1 MTGPVL
7 LLAGTAEARALAH
20 ALADMP
26 GLPVIASLA
35 GAVRVPAALP
45 TPTRIGGFGGDAG
58 FAAWLAAHRPRM
70 VVDATHPF
78 ATRIGPRTA
87 VACAA
92 WGVPYLRLMR
102 PPWQPGPGDHWVDIA
117 AEEDAARIIP
127 ADARLFL
134 ATGGQRL
141 DRFAGLAGRHVV
153 WRGIDPR
160 DGPPPIPGAVF
171 VQGRPPFSEAAER
184 ALLTD
189 HRIDW
194 LVTRNAGGDMG
205 RAKLSAA
212 RALGVRVAMIA
223 RPPAPDAPTVATVA
237 AALDRIRE
245 APWTNAS

>member
-20 ALADMP
+20 ALADLP

-35 GAVRVPAALP
+35 GAVRAPAALP
-45 TPTRIGGFGGDAG
+45 VPTRTGGFGGDAG
-58 FAAWLAAHRPRM
+58 FAAWLEVHRPRL

-78 ATRIGPRTA
+78 ATQIGPRTA
-87 VACAA
+87 AACAA
-92 WGVPYLRLMR
+92 RGVPCLRLVR
-102 PPWQPGPGDHWVDIA
+102 PPWEPGPEDDWTHLA
-117 AEEDAARIIP
+117 AEEDAARVLP
-127 ADARLFL
+127 PGARVFL

-141 DRFAGLAGRHVV
+141 ARFTGLAGRHVV

-184 ALLTD
+184 ALMAE
-189 HRIDW
+189 HGIQW
-194 LVTRNAGGDMG
+194 MVTRNAGGDMG
-205 RAKLSAA
+205 RAKLLAA

-223 RPPAPDAPTVATVA
+223 RPPAPDAPTVSTVA

>member
-20 ALADMP
+20 DLAALPD
-26 GLPVIASLA
+26 LPVIASLA
-35 GAVRVPAALP
+35 GAVRAPAELP
-45 TPTRIGGFGGDAG
+45 VPTRVGGFGGDAG

-78 ATRIGPRTA
+78 AARIGPRTA
-87 VACAA
+87 ALCAGR
-92 WGVPYLRLMR
+92 GVPYLRLLR
-102 PPWQPGPGDHWVDIA
+102 PPWQPGQGDDWTDLA
-117 AEEDAARIIP
+117 SEEDAARVIP
-127 ADARLFL
+127 LGARVFL
-134 ATGGQRL
+134 STGGARL

-171 VQGRPPFSEAAER
+171 VQGRPPFSEGAER
-184 ALLTD
+184 ALMTA

-205 RAKLSAA
+205 RAKLTAA
-212 RALGVRVAMIA
+212 RALGLRVAMIA
-223 RPPAPDAPTVATVA
+223 RPPVPDAPTVTTVA
-237 AALDRIRE
+237 AALAHIRE
-245 APWTNAS
+245 TAWTNAS

>member
-20 ALADMP
+20 ALAAMP

-35 GAVRVPAALP
+35 GAVRAPAPLP
-45 TPTRIGGFGGDAG
+45 VSTRVGGFGGVAG
-58 FAAWLAAHRPRM
+58 FVTWLATHRPRM

-78 ATRIGPRTA
+78 AARIGPRSA
-87 VACAA
+87 AACAA
-92 WGVPYLRLMR
+92 RGVPYLRLLR
-102 PPWQPGPGDHWVDIA
+102 PPWVPGPRDDWTEVGH
-117 AEEDAARIIP
+117 EEEVASIIP
-127 ADARLFL
+127 TDARVFL

-141 DRFAGLAGRHVV
+141 DRFAGLAGRYVI

-160 DGPPPIPGAVF
+160 EGCPIPGAVF
-171 VQGRPPFSEAAER
+171 VRGRPPFAAVAER
-184 ALLTD
+184 ALMTD

-205 RAKLSAA
+205 RTKLDAA
-212 RALGVRVAMIA
+212 RALGVKVAMIV
-223 RPPAPDAPTVATVA
+223 RPPAPDAPTVGTVD

-245 APWTNAS
+245 VAWTNAS

>member
-20 ALADMP
+20 ALAGLP

-35 GAVRVPAALP
+35 GAVRAPAALP
-45 TPTRIGGFGGDAG
+45 VPTRIGGFGGDGG

-87 VACAA
+87 AACAA
-92 WGVPYLRLMR
+92 RGVPYLRLSR
-102 PPWQPGPGDHWVDIA
+102 PPWKPGPGDAWVDLAIEA
-117 AEEDAARIIP
+117 DAARIIP
-127 ADARLFL
+127 PDARVFL

-141 DRFAGLAGRHVV
+141 ARFAGLAGRHVV

-160 DGPPPIPGAVF
+160 DTCPIPGAVF
-171 VQGRPPFSEAAER
+171 VRGRPPFTEAAER
-184 ALLTD
+184 AVMAD

-205 RAKLSAA
+205 RAKLAAA

-223 RPPAPDAPTVATVA
+223 RPPAPDAPTVSTVA

-245 APWTNAS
+245 DAWKNAS